1 MSDQTPSIQ
10 TAPETN
16 QRFSAGSCLSVALRI
31 IVATILGILLG
42 LAIFYGVPAL
52 YQRYVLPIENSLTRL
67 EDSQARQA
75 DENQRLNNRLDDLQ
89 SRVNELELQNDD
101 SKQALDELQA
111 LLANLEGAQEA
122 REQALEDIQASSN
135 ERVEEVARSVEQVNQ
150 SLHDLD
156 SKLADFEAALSQ
168 TNGDIQEVAKRLIA
182 EDTPVAALR
191 RELRLVMAMELLT
204 RSRLFLVQDNL
215 GLAQNDIQAAH
226 TLLTDLQTRVPDYQV
241 GTLQDILDGLEAA
254 LENLPDRPILAAEN
268 LEVAWQLLQ
277 GGLPDELPLPTAP
290 QTEEP
295 TATPTPTTSP

>member
-16 QRFSAGSCLSVALRI
+16 QSFSAGSCLSVALRI

-52 YQRYVLPIENSLTRL
+52 YQRFVLPIENSLTRL

-89 SRVNELELQNDD
+89 SRIKELELQNDD
-101 SKQALDELQA
+101 SKQALDELQT

-135 ERVEEVARSVEQVNQ
+135 ERIEEVARSVEQVNQ
-150 SLHDLD
+150 SLQGLD
-156 SKLADFEAALSQ
+156 SKLADFEATLSQ

-241 GTLQDILDGLEAA
+241 GALQDILDGLEAA

-277 GGLPDELPLPTAP
+277 GGLPDELPLPTAS